1 MERSKIFLNQEEKYE
16 KIEKLEKEIKT
27 MEYSIQTGNCPEYQ
41 NIFRLDEDD
50 YKALIEVRRKKIKE
64 LVKDL

>member
-1 MERSKIFLNQEEKYE
+1 MEKSKIFMNQEEKYE

>member
-1 MERSKIFLNQEEKYE
+1 MKKLKSSRKGLKTG
-16 KIEKLEKEIKT
+16 IEKLEKEIKT

>member
-1 MERSKIFLNQEEKYE
+1 MEKSKIFLNQEEKYE

-50 YKALIEVRRKKIKE
+50 YKALIEVRRKKIKK

>member
-27 MEYSIQTGNCPEYQ
+27 MEYSIQTENCPEYQ

>member
-1 MERSKIFLNQEEKYE
+1 MEKSKIFLNQEENYE

>member
-1 MERSKIFLNQEEKYE
+1 MEKSKIFLNQEERYKE
-16 KIEKLEKEIKT
+16 IEKLEKEIKT

-41 NIFRLDEDD
+41 NTFRLDEDD
-50 YKALIEVRRKKIKE
+50 YKALMEVRRKKIKE

>member
-1 MERSKIFLNQEEKYE
+1 MEKSKIFLNQEEKYE

-27 MEYSIQTGNCPEYQ
+27 MEYSIQIGNCPEYQ

>member
-1 MERSKIFLNQEEKYE
+1 MEKSKIFLNQEEKYE

>member
-1 MERSKIFLNQEEKYE
+1 MEKSKIFLNQEEKYE

-64 LVKDL
+64 FVKDL